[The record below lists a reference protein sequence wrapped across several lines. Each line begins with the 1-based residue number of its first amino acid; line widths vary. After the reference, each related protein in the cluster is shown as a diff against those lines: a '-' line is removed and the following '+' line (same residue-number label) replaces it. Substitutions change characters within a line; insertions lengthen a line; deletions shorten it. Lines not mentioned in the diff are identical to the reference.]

1 MARTRNFDPGRAA
14 ALRYA
19 STQWNRH
26 AKRLVYAYLCAW
38 VTGGQGL
45 PVSRAAAQEPAV
57 PCVSCQ
63 ALSIAPEQIAI
74 LPAAVNGTSVLIRIA
89 PAAPAGSWADPLA
102 EVRRIGGSAGL
113 HLTGV
118 PAEDAAALAADV
130 DRLLIDAAG
139 DDLDRLAF
147 DLKKALAAARGKHP
161 QAALLVAATPS
172 TVAALRERGLAPYL
186 TAFVGPPAP
195 IATADELIEPAA
207 GSVRARILPRAP
219 TDASA
224 IAAAAAA
231 LQSWLP
237 DGLVRVRDRSLLCGE
252 DRRLPTFLNPRTLDL
267 VGVTQSCA
275 DPAIVTSDMP
285 GARAERYD
293 LGAWSAFLVHAGSD
307 TRFAEGVDVAGART
321 LTVEEIIARHQA
333 AAALQAAS
341 IATDIAVGTMTL
353 TFEAPGFVAPVTV
366 TSEMTVYAREAE
378 GAEGGAGREARGAI
392 EVRQANIRVNG
403 VSFDAKG
410 GVPHLPIIEPERV
423 ASPPLA
429 ITLSELYRY
438 RLAGRERIRGR
449 DAYVVA
455 FSPRASGES
464 LFDGRVWIDAQTFG
478 MIRVSASQTS
488 LKGAITASEQTDDFA
503 VDAGGRWLLARS
515 DVRQTYEGASMRT
528 PIHRLVSIARHDV
541 NRDDFAA
548 LLAAAHASDDVM
560 LRETP
565 DGFRYL
571 ARAKKREPRTSEPL
585 NPEPGTVVPE
595 VPARVLAG
603 RSEKIRTFAF
613 GTIIDPNISVPLPFA
628 GLSYVDFNFFGT
640 GAQFSGFYGGSY
652 GQLAFSAPS
661 VFGTR
666 WQLAGRAFGIAS
678 SYNDR
683 AFEDGREI
691 YEQDIRQRPAQ
702 AAVWA
707 LRPLSAR
714 TAVRFEYDWDYNKY
728 DRGDLTAPQFAVP
741 RNQNAHAVRLGF
753 EAQRAGWQMSVWGSY
768 ARRIGW
774 RAWGLPQSPAY
785 RETHADFQRVGVS
798 ALRSQAITPRV
809 VTRVEVAAMGG
820 RDLDRFSRYA
830 FGTFDN
836 RLHGY
841 PSALIR
847 YDRGAVLRTALAW
860 SLPKAI
866 RIDGFADTAAVRD
879 PGFGPRLRQYT
890 GLGAALEAPGPF
902 RTLLSLEWGYGFQGI
917 DADGQRGTHV
927 LRLSGFKVF

>member
-14 ALRYA
+14 ALHYA
-19 STQWNRH
+19 SQWHRH

-38 VTGGQGL
+38 VTAGQGL
-45 PVSRAAAQEPAV
+45 PAAFAAGQEPPV

-74 LPAAVNGTSVLIRIA
+74 LPGILNGTSVLIRIA
-89 PAAPAGSWADPLA
+89 PEMPSARWADALA
-102 EVRRIGGSAGL
+102 EVKRIGGTAGL
-113 HLTGV
+113 HLTAI
-118 PAEDAAALAADV
+118 PAEDAATLAAVV
-130 DRLLIDAAG
+130 DRLLVDAAG

-161 QAALLVAATPS
+161 NAALFVAATPA
-172 TVAALRERGLAPYL
+172 VAAALRERGLAPYL
-186 TAFVGPPAP
+186 TRFV
-195 IATADELIEPAA
+195 DPAA
-207 GSVRARILPRAP
+207 VIGTPDALIDGAAGPFVPRILPRAA
-219 TDASA
+219 TEASA

-237 DGLVRVRDRSLLCGE
+237 EGLAGVRDRSLTCGE
-252 DRRLPTFLNPRTLDL
+252 DRRVPAFLNPKTLDL
-267 VGVTQSCA
+267 VGVTRACPR
-275 DPAIVTSDMP
+275 PATVTSDMP
-285 GARAERYD
+285 GASVERYD
-293 LGAWSAFLVHAGSD
+293 LGSSSAFLVHAGSD
-307 TRFAEGVDVAGART
+307 TRFAEGVDVAGSRS

-333 AAALQAAS
+333 AAARQAAS
-341 IATDIAVGTMTL
+341 IATDMAGGTMTL

-366 TSEMTVYAREAE
+366 TSEMTMFEDRRPRAE
-378 GAEGGAGREARGAI
+378 GRAPNL
-392 EVRQANIRVNG
+392 EVRQARIRVNG
-403 VSFDAKG
+403 VGFDAKG
-410 GVPHLPIIEPERV
+410 GVPHLPILEPERV
-423 ASPPLA
+423 AAPPLA
-429 ITLSELYRY
+429 IALSEVYRY

-455 FSPRASGES
+455 FSPRRSGES
-464 LFDGRVWIDAQTFG
+464 LFDGRAWIDAQTFG

-488 LKGAITASEQTDDFA
+488 LKGAITASEQTDDFD
-503 VDAGGRWLLARS
+503 VDAGGRWLLTRS

-528 PIHRLVSIARHDV
+528 PIHRLVSIARHDI
-541 NRDDFAA
+541 NRDDFTAQ
-548 LLAAAHASDDVM
+548 LAAAHASDEVM
-560 LRETP
+560 LRVTP

-571 ARAKKREPRTSEPL
+571 AREKKREPANRAPV
-585 NPEPGTVVPE
+585 NNGEPGNLDPGNL
-595 VPARVLAG
+595 PARVLSG
-603 RSEKIRTFAF
+603 RSEKIRTIAF

-661 VFGTR
+661 VAGTR
-666 WQLAGRAFGIAS
+666 WQLAARAFGIAS

-714 TAVRFEYDWDYNKY
+714 TAFRFQYDWDYNKY
-728 DRGDLTAPQFAVP
+728 DRGDLTAARFAVP
-741 RNQNAHAVRLGF
+741 RNQNAHGVRLAF

-768 ARRIGW
+768 ARRVGW
-774 RAWGLPQSPAY
+774 RAWGLPESPAY
-785 RETHADFQRVGVS
+785 RETHADFQRFGAS
-798 ALRSQAITPRV
+798 ALRSQAITPRI

-860 SLPKAI
+860 SMAKAI

-879 PGFGPRLRQYT
+879 PGFGPTLRQYT

-917 DADGQRGTHV
+917 DTDGDRGTHV
-927 LRLSGFKVF
+927 LRLAGYKVF